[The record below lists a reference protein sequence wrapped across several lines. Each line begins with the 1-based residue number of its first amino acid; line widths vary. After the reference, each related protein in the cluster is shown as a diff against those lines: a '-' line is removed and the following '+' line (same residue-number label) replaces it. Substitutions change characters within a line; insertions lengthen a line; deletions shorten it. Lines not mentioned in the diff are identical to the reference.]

1 MTSPTVPPQ
10 LRSGL
15 RAVYGVVLALLPT
28 RLGDRLRDLVART
41 RARWPQLDGPSG
53 GRVRVPG
60 PLDHP
65 VVLVVAVGCAS
76 IRLRQAVDGL
86 SGVPVRPV
94 WLVDTPLPGDLADQ
108 VIEWLPPAVDLDR
121 FGLDAD
127 ALRRSR
133 LHAVERRY
141 RPKRV
146 VVIGPEGPLP
156 DPVLIVPSP
165 S

>member
-1 MTSPTVPPQ
+1 MTSPTVPAQ

-28 RLGDRLRDLVART
+28 RFGDRLRDLVART

-65 VVLVVAVGCAS
+65 VVLVVAVGCAPT
-76 IRLRQAVDGL
+76 RLRQAVDGM

-108 VIEWLPPAVDLDR
+108 VIEWLPPAADLMTAGSSLQLETTGGR
-121 FGLDAD
+121 SGARGLRNLKTLEGCAD
-127 ALRRSR
+127 
-133 LHAVERRY
+133 Y
-141 RPKRV
+141 QMFW
-146 VVIGPEGPLP
+146 
-156 DPVLIVPSP
+156 D
-165 S
+165 

>member
-1 MTSPTVPPQ
+1 MTSPTVLPQ

-41 RARWPQLDGPSG
+41 RARWPQLDSPSG

-65 VVLVVAVGCAS
+65 VVLVVAPT
-76 IRLRQAVDGL
+76 RLRQAVDGL
-86 SGVPVRPV
+86 CGVPVRPV

-133 LHAVERRY
+133 LHAVEQRY

>member
-1 MTSPTVPPQ
+1 MSSPTMPSAV
-10 LRSGL
+10 RTGL
-15 RAVYGVVLALLPT
+15 RTVYGLLLAALPGG
-28 RLGDRLRDLVART
+28 LADRLRDVVARI
-41 RARWPQLDGPSG
+41 RGRWPGLDGPTG

-65 VVLVVAVGCAS
+65 VVLVVAVGCDPA
-76 IRLRQAVDGL
+76 RLRRAVDGL
-86 SGVPVRPV
+86 SDVPVRSV
-94 WLVDTPLPGDLADQ
+94 WLVDTPLPGDMADQ
-108 VIEWLPPAVDLDR
+108 VIEWVPPATDYAR

-133 LHAVERRY
+133 LGAVERRY

-156 DPVLIVPSP
+156 DPVLITPAP
-165 S
+165 W